1 MARKQKKYHYIYK
14 TTNLV
19 NGKYY
24 IGMHSTNN
32 LNDGY
37 IGSGKR
43 LWYSIKFYGRE
54 NFKCEIL
61 EMFQNRE
68 SLRNRE
74 KELVNED
81 ILKDKMCMNLKTGGD
96 GGFVNEEH
104 KQKFLKAGTMAL
116 NRTKKSA
123 ESLRKKLNNSKY
135 KTEYSSKIKDGQKK
149 INYDHKTFK
158 GKTHTEESKK
168 KIGTSNSKKQKGK
181 NNSQFG
187 TCWITNEIESKKI
200 YKGDPIPKGWR

>member
-1 MARKQKKYHYIYK
+1 
-14 TTNLV
+14 
-19 NGKYY
+19 
-24 IGMHSTNN
+24 MHSTNN

-43 LWYSIKFYGRE
+43 LWYSIKMYGRE

-61 EMFQNRE
+61 EMFNDRTTLRE
-68 SLRNRE
+68 RE

-81 ILKDKMCMNLKTGGD
+81 TLKDKMCMNLKTGGD

-104 KQKFLKAGTMAL
+104 KKKFLKAGAMAL

-123 ESLRKKLNNSKY
+123 ESLRKNLTNPEY
-135 KTEYSSKIKDGQKK
+135 KKKYSSKIKEGHKK
-149 INYDHKTFK
+149 INYDHSTFK
-158 GKTHTEESKK
+158 GKKHNEESKK
-168 KIGTSNSKKQKGK
+168 KIGNTNSKKQKGE

-187 TCWITNEIESKKI
+187 TCWITNEVESKKI
-200 YKGDPIPKGWR
+200 YKGELIPKGWRLGRKIK